1 MLQIRLR
8 PGLVEGVTPSIV
20 RSLGTTSGATL
31 AKSFPRQDGLR
42 YEFTTQCRLTP
53 GAVAVVPSQVK
64 D

>member
-1 MLQIRLR
+1 MLQIRL
-8 PGLVEGVTPSIV
+8 GKEVLMGVTSSDVGSI
-20 RSLGTTSGATL
+20 RSTSGATL
-31 AKSFPRQDGLR
+31 AKSFTRQDFLR